1 MQCTT
6 NGQNLNTVANC
17 NSFRITNT
25 IQVSQI
31 MSGPAVIQ
39 PNSTIQI
46 TIPSITIPTNPS
58 IYAIS
63 VSTHTQDGY
72 TIDVG
77 STSL

>member
-1 MQCTT
+1 
-6 NGQNLNTVANC
+6 
-17 NSFRITNT
+17 
-25 IQVSQI
+25 

-39 PNSTIQI
+39 PNYTIQI